1 MPGLSAIF
9 KQIIG
14 NNISLFVHIWEALL
28 ENNVSWFVHAETI
41 WLRNIPLYTLG
52 KKHGWQTASHCLP
65 PSGNMAAAGAKLG
78 NDVSLFFHF

>member
-1 MPGLSAIF
+1 MAKKHS
-9 KQIIG
+9 
-14 NNISLFVHIWEALL
+14 FVHFE
-28 ENNVSWFVHAETI
+28 
-41 WLRNIPLYTLG
+41 